1 MQKVLGDCALCY
13 LFSKMLA
20 VLIRKKKYFLE
31 NE

>member
-20 VLIRKKKYFLE
+20 VLIRKKKLFLRK
-31 NE
+31 

>member
-20 VLIRKKKYFLE
+20 VLIRKKNNFLE